1 MPLFSWTPYTSVTPC
16 CSSDSSPRDRPVQHA
31 VCYLVIAEICALLQ
45 EVPRTQHI
53 QASRH
58 SRQKELQFSTVIWLK
73 ELSHHN
79 SYSFRPGFW
88 HVLRGLVDGSEP
100 EATSGLPASD
110 SCANCEHCER
120 SDAHEVGPARRT
132 WGSLPSGLAG
142 ARSRLLYSLLPARLA
157 RFRIHQNHPVH
168 VKSPQKA
175 SLGSRNCI
183 LPGFQ
188 SPAPFLEGRNCD
200 PAVIGIAPLLI
211 NRTIQFHVQEATGN
225 QSKRPSAVCNS
236 DCSRLAGPRYKGKTC
251 LAT

>member
-1 MPLFSWTPYTSVTPC
+1 MDSSSTWHTAHGMPLFSWTPYTSVTPC

-132 WGSLPSGLAG
+132 WDPCQVVWQEHVRVSFTAFCQQGL
-142 ARSRLLYSLLPARLA
+142 
-157 RFRIHQNHPVH
+157 QD
-168 VKSPQKA
+168 
-175 SLGSRNCI
+175 LGSIRII
-183 LPGFQ
+183 LFMSSLHRKRRSAAGTASCLDSNLQLLFWRG
-188 SPAPFLEGRNCD
+188 EI
-200 PAVIGIAPLLI
+200 VIL
-211 NRTIQFHVQEATGN
+211 Q
-225 QSKRPSAVCNS
+225 
-236 DCSRLAGPRYKGKTC
+236 
-251 LAT
+251 